1 MAPQTSSTGPVK
13 VAYHPVWL
21 PLLVGV
27 VEAILHRWPFFLVSR
42 ESTACTN
49 LCALQGFLKKRS
61 PQEAATLRQLYAQSF
76 PDLYRFSVQNLEYK
90 TDLLEAFVIAQS
102 THMLQG
108 LIPPKVNRPAPWRR
122 SPLLSEPHHAK
133 FLHFDLVG
141 RECFKHGAPVSN
153 NQIFS
158 FKFQSL
164 LIFFNLKRKGEG
176 TKGWRERPIPSLGSV
191 PTCLHHQVRAT

>member
-1 MAPQTSSTGPVK
+1 M
-13 VAYHPVWL
+13 
-21 PLLVGV
+21 
-27 VEAILHRWPFFLVSR
+27 SR

-122 SPLLSEPHHAK
+122 SPLLSEPHRA
-133 FLHFDLVG
+133 LQNPSTWIWLAG
-141 RECFKHGAPVSN
+141 NVSN
-153 NQIFS
+153 MEHPYLIIKFFS
-158 FKFQSL
+158 LNFS
-164 LIFFNLKRKGEG
+164 
-176 TKGWRERPIPSLGSV
+176 
-191 PTCLHHQVRAT
+191 CC